1 MSDTAHP
8 YLSRP
13 GPKLL
18 LINNQWVP
26 ALDGRTFKSI
36 NPSTGLVLAEIALA
50 GAADVDV
57 AVKAARAALE
67 GPWARVKPAER
78 QRVLLRLAQLVDQN
92 FEELAWL
99 DSLDMGAPISR
110 TKAGRQR
117 AVGML
122 NYYAGLA
129 INLTGDTIPNSIAG
143 EVFSYTV
150 KEPVGVV
157 GSIIPWNGPLST
169 SIWKIAPALATGC
182 TIVLKPSEEA
192 CLTPLRLG
200 ELLMEAGLPPGVINI
215 LPGDGQAGAALS
227 EHPDVDKVA
236 FTGSTVTGQRIIRA
250 SAGNIKRL
258 TLELGG
264 KSPDI
269 VFADANLNIAI
280 AGAGNA
286 AFQNSGQ
293 VCSAGTRLFVQRPI
307 YEEFSERL
315 AKFANSLVVGDSM
328 QKETQ
333 LGPLV
338 SARQLERVT
347 GYLKDGKQDGA
358 RAVCGG
364 ERVTQGQLAN
374 GYFVRP
380 TVLADVR
387 ESMSVYQEEIFGP
400 VISMM
405 PFDTIDEVIARAN
418 ATTYGLGSGV
428 WTEDLRTAHRMSSS
442 LKAGSVWVNCYQAM
456 DPAIPFGGYKRSG
469 YGRESG
475 RHHVDEYLNVKAVVM
490 KIG

>member
-307 YEEFSERL
+307 
-315 AKFANSLVVGDSM
+315 
-328 QKETQ
+328 
-333 LGPLV
+333 
-338 SARQLERVT
+338 
-347 GYLKDGKQDGA
+347 
-358 RAVCGG
+358 
-364 ERVTQGQLAN
+364 
-374 GYFVRP
+374 
-380 TVLADVR
+380 
-387 ESMSVYQEEIFGP
+387 
-400 VISMM
+400 
-405 PFDTIDEVIARAN
+405 
-418 ATTYGLGSGV
+418 
-428 WTEDLRTAHRMSSS
+428 
-442 LKAGSVWVNCYQAM
+442 
-456 DPAIPFGGYKRSG
+456 
-469 YGRESG
+469 
-475 RHHVDEYLNVKAVVM
+475 
-490 KIG
+490 